1 MIREFEGK
9 TEQEA
14 IDNAIKELNLGR
26 EDFDVEVIESEKKG
40 LFRKGSVTIRIHV
53 EEMEED
59 KDKDKDK
66 EEVWGN
72 SQRNTEAAD
81 DFEEK
86 VIIFVKTVLNKMGFP
101 GLVSVAFRRD
111 YKLGLN
117 IDSKD
122 SGIIIGK
129 KGKNLD
135 AIQLLTNVY
144 SGQLDNAK
152 KVVIDS
158 ENYRLR
164 HEEYLVKLA
173 YKTAEQVKD
182 TKRSRLLEPM
192 NPFERRLIHTAL
204 NDILDIDTR
213 SEGDGLYKQVR
224 VFYKGLKT

>member
-53 EEMEED
+53 EEAVEA
-59 KDKDKDK
+59 K
-66 EEVWGN
+66 EESREKN
-72 SQRNTEAAD
+72 RFSAEASD
-81 DFEEK
+81 EFEEK
-86 VIIFVKTVLNKMGFP
+86 VIVFVKTVLVKMGFP
-101 GLVSVAFRRD
+101 GAVSIAFRRD

-135 AIQLLTNVY
+135 ALQLLTNVY
-144 SGQLDNAK
+144 AGQLENSK

-173 YKTAEQVKD
+173 YKTAELVKD

-204 NDILDIDTR
+204 NDIVDIDTR

-224 VFYKGLKT
+224 VFYKGLNT

>member
-14 IDNAIKELNLGR
+14 IDNAIKELNLDR
-26 EDFDVEVIESEKKG
+26 EDFDVEIIESEKKG
-40 LFRKGSVTIRIHV
+40 LFRKGSVTIRIHLDEDDPPQEDV
-53 EEMEED
+53 QGEAREDSTDFED
-59 KDKDKDK
+59 KVVTYVTNILD
-66 EEVWGN
+66 
-72 SQRNTEAAD
+72 
-81 DFEEK
+81 
-86 VIIFVKTVLNKMGFP
+86 KMGFP
-101 GLVSVAFRRD
+101 GEVSVAFRRD

-117 IDSKD
+117 IDSPD

-135 AIQLLTNVY
+135 ALQLITNVF
-144 SGQLDNAK
+144 SGQLDNSK
-152 KVVIDS
+152 KVIIDS

-173 YKTAEQVKD
+173 YKTAEHVKD
-182 TKRSRLLEPM
+182 SKRSRLLEPM

-224 VFYKGLKT
+224 VFYKGIQI

>member
-53 EEMEED
+53 EEEAEA
-59 KDKDKDK
+59 K
-66 EEVWGN
+66 EEPREKTRFSV
-72 SQRNTEAAD
+72 EASD
-81 DFEEK
+81 EFEEK
-86 VIIFVKTVLNKMGFP
+86 VIVFVKTVLVKMGFP
-101 GLVSVAFRRD
+101 GAVSIAFRRD

-135 AIQLLTNVY
+135 ALQLLTNVY
-144 SGQLDNAK
+144 SGQLDNSK

-182 TKRSRLLEPM
+182 SKRSRLLEPM

-224 VFYKGLKT
+224 VFYKGLNT

>member
-53 EEMEED
+53 EEAAEESR
-59 KDKDKDK
+59 
-66 EEVWGN
+66 GN
-72 SQRNTEAAD
+72 IHGSVAASD

-86 VIIFVKTVLNKMGFP
+86 VIVFVKTVLVKMGFP
-101 GLVSVAFRRD
+101 GAVSIAFRRD

-135 AIQLLTNVY
+135 ALQLLTNVY
-144 SGQLDNAK
+144 SGQLDNSK

-182 TKRSRLLEPM
+182 SKRSRLLEPM

-213 SEGDGLYKQVR
+213 SEGDGLFKQVR

>member
-59 KDKDKDK
+59 K
-66 EEVWGN
+66 EEVRGN
-72 SQRNTEAAD
+72 SRGNAEAAD

-101 GLVSVAFRRD
+101 GSVSIAFRRD

-135 AIQLLTNVY
+135 ALQLLTNVY

-182 TKRSRLLEPM
+182 SKRSRLLEPM

>member
-53 EEMEED
+53 EEAAEA
-59 KDKDKDK
+59 K
-66 EEVWGN
+66 EETRGISRVN
-72 SQRNTEAAD
+72 FEASD
-81 DFEEK
+81 DFEKK
-86 VIIFVKTVLNKMGFP
+86 VVIFVNNVLLKMGFP
-101 GLVSVAFRRD
+101 GAISIAFRRD

-135 AIQLLTNVY
+135 ALQLLTNVY
-144 SGQLDNAK
+144 SGQLDNSK

-224 VFYKGLKT
+224 VFYKGLNT

>member
-53 EEMEED
+53 EEVEET
-59 KDKDKDK
+59 K
-66 EEVWGN
+66 EDNRGN
-72 SQRNTEAAD
+72 SRVNVEASD
-81 DFEEK
+81 DFEKK
-86 VIIFVKTVLNKMGFP
+86 VIVFVKTVLVKMGFP
-101 GLVSVAFRRD
+101 GAVSVAFRRD
-111 YKLGLN
+111 FKLGLN

-135 AIQLLTNVY
+135 ALQLLTNVY

-173 YKTAEQVKD
+173 YKTAELVKD
-182 TKRSRLLEPM
+182 SKRSRLLEPM

>member
-53 EEMEED
+53 ED
-59 KDKDKDK
+59 V
-66 EEVWGN
+66 EEVKNESVVN
-72 SQRNTEAAD
+72 SRGSVEGSD

-86 VIIFVKTVLNKMGFP
+86 VIVFVKTVLVKMGFP
-101 GLVSVAFRRD
+101 GAVSIAFRRD

-135 AIQLLTNVY
+135 ALQLLTNVY
-144 SGQLDNAK
+144 SGQLDNSK

-182 TKRSRLLEPM
+182 SKRSRLLEPM

-224 VFYKGLKT
+224 VFYKGLNT

>member
-53 EEMEED
+53 EEEAEA
-59 KDKDKDK
+59 K
-66 EEVWGN
+66 EEPREKTRFSV
-72 SQRNTEAAD
+72 EASD
-81 DFEEK
+81 EFEEK
-86 VIIFVKTVLNKMGFP
+86 VIVFVKTVLVKMGFP
-101 GLVSVAFRRD
+101 GAVSIAFRRD

-135 AIQLLTNVY
+135 ALQLLTNVY
-144 SGQLDNAK
+144 SGQLDNSK

-164 HEEYLVKLA
+164 HKEYLVKLA

-182 TKRSRLLEPM
+182 SKRSRLLEPM

-224 VFYKGLKT
+224 VFYKGLNT